1 MPRGTH
7 GTAHPRAPLTFLCQP
22 SACQH
27 VQLPA
32 LSVEAALAPTQPR
45 KNPNTFSPSGDFSSQ
60 QKGKMIS

>member
-7 GTAHPRAPLTFLCQP
+7 GTAHPQGSPDIPLPALCL
-22 SACQH
+22 
-27 VQLPA
+27 QLPA